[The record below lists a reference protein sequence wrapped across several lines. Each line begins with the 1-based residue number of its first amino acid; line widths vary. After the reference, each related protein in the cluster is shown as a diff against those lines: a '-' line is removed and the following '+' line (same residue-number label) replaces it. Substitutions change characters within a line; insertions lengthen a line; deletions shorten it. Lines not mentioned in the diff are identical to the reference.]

1 MSQDDAAFKKAQVFV
16 SRCQN
21 LKSEHND
28 QPWAGKINDGSF
40 IYTRGRRGQH
50 QDERRPGRP
59 AHRLRQHDLRRA

>member
-1 MSQDDAAFKKAQVFV
+1 MPKDDPAFKKALVFV

-40 IYTRGRRGQH
+40 IYTAADGGETKV
-50 QDERRPGRP
+50 DDKPARRPTCP
-59 AHRLRQHDLRRA
+59 ATAA